1 MATPPVDWIGKLR
14 HALQTLA
21 FCLAIATLQQA
32 FQPERAYGRTL
43 VFSVLIGMSIWAIID
58 LGRGLFPSAAE
69 TGWPRGF
76 WGVGLVL
83 AGIVGGWGLGNGI
96 GNRLCELWQL
106 LPAGAPV
113 DPATDLRSSILITVL
128 AGIAGSYYF
137 YSANRSAYLE
147 RKMAEARRLADEAR
161 LKLLESQLEPHML
174 FNTLANLRALIAMDA
189 PRAQAMLD
197 HMIAFLRSTLD
208 GSRAATHPLAAEFAR
223 TADYLAL
230 IAVRMGPRLS
240 VVLDLPPGLEGVPV
254 PALLLQPVVEN
265 CIRHG
270 LEPQVGGGRVEVRAR
285 RENGMLVLSVADD
298 GVGPGEAAPGFGT
311 TQVRERLQAV
321 YGSAASCA
329 MAARPG
335 GGALTEI
342 RIPLAP

>member
-1 MATPPVDWIGKLR
+1 MAPVDWIARLR
-14 HALQTLA
+14 HGLQTLA

-32 FQPERAYGRTL
+32 FQPDRAYGRTL
-43 VFSVLIGMSIWAIID
+43 VYSVLIGMSIWAIID
-58 LGRGLFPSAAE
+58 LGRSFFPSAAE
-69 TGWPRGF
+69 TGWPRGV
-76 WGVGLVL
+76 WGLGLVG

-113 DPATDLRSSILITVL
+113 DPDADLRSSVLITVL
-128 AGIAGSYYF
+128 GGIAGSYYF

-147 RKMAEARRLADEAR
+147 RKMGEARRLADEAR

-174 FNTLANLRALIAMDA
+174 FNTLANLRALIAVDA

-208 GSRAATHPLAAEFAR
+208 GSRSATHALEAEFAR

-230 IAVRMGPRLS
+230 IAVRMGPRLATS
-240 VVLDLPPGLEGVPV
+240 LTLPSELAAVPV

-265 CIRHG
+265 SIRHG
-270 LEPQVGGGRVEVRAR
+270 VEPQVGGGRIEVSARA
-285 RENGMLVLSVADD
+285 EDGMLVLAVADD

-311 TQVRERLQAV
+311 AQVRERLQAL
-321 YGSAASCA
+321 YGGAARYDFS
-329 MAARPG
+329 ARPG